1 LDKSPDAPGRLE
13 NLTELVNAMQDF
25 DSLQGFLEHIAL
37 VMDGDTQNPQGEVTL
52 MTLHAA
58 KGLEFDTVFLPGW
71 EEGVFPSQR
80 TIDESGAVG
89 LEEERRLAYVGITR
103 ARHRL
108 YISFASSRRIHG
120 QWQSAIP
127 SRFVQELPP
136 ENIVEDMA
144 QGMSSGLGFGRS
156 TSARLDVAATH
167 GYGPGWRRMVAQ
179 QQNKF
184 ENSWQ
189 PGNNT
194 TDFSAGDRVFHQK
207 FGMGNIRSIDGDK
220 LEIAFDKAGHKK
232 VVAGFV
238 SKP

>member
-1 LDKSPDAPGRLE
+1 
-13 NLTELVNAMQDF
+13 M
-25 DSLQGFLEHIAL
+25 
-37 VMDGDTQNPQGEVTL
+37 
-52 MTLHAA
+52 
-58 KGLEFDTVFLPGW
+58 
-71 EEGVFPSQR
+71 FPSQR

-103 ARHRL
+103 ARRKL

-136 ENIVEDMA
+136 DNIIEDVA
-144 QGMSSGLGFGRS
+144 QGISSGLIFSRS
-156 TSARLDVAATH
+156 TPARFDAAVTN
-167 GYGPGWRRMVAQ
+167 GYGPGWRRMASQ
-179 QQNKF
+179 EQSKSD
-184 ENSWQ
+184 NSWQ
-189 PGNNT
+189 LGNKT
-194 TDFSAGDRVFHQK
+194 PEFITGDRVFHQK